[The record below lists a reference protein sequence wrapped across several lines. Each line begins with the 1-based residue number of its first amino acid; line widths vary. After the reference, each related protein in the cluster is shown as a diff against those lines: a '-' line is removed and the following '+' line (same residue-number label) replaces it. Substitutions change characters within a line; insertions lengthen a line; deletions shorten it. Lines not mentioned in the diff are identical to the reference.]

1 MVRIII
7 DRLYEGGLHYIKAA
21 GLADDT
27 KPSGVITGSEYIAV
41 DTGDMYAYDEEGDD
55 WNKTG
60 SVGVSPEAIAAAV
73 DAWLDDHPEATTT
86 VEDGAISYQTLDSTL
101 KGKMDDVGN
110 LKTAID
116 DLSTATSL
124 DVGKALSPKTV
135 ANGKVTEWQY
145 KVIGGGGGGG
155 AVEDVQINGTS
166 IVDGEGV
173 ANVPI
178 ASTDNFGV
186 AKININQG
194 IGVDSVG
201 KNLIVSR
208 AGDSQV
214 KAGANLYKPIV
225 PGNQHQAAFYG
236 LATAAGDSTQS
247 ASNNSVG
254 TYTESAKS
262 AISQML
268 SGSVA
273 ITGTTPSITALPGIR
288 YVCGEVAT
296 LAITLPAS
304 GIVDIVFE
312 SGSTPTVL
320 TVTPP
325 TGVSA
330 VKWANGFDPTSLD
343 ANTTYE
349 INIADGEYGVVGAW
363 T

>member
-1 MVRIII
+1 MANELDFGTGIALIKG
-7 DRLYEGGLHYIKAA
+7 LGG
-21 GLADDT
+21 
-27 KPSGVITGSEYIAV
+27 KPT
-41 DTGDMYAYDEEGDD
+41 DEQV
-55 WNKTG
+55 TT
-60 SVGVSPEAIAAAV
+60 AV
-73 DAWLDDHPEATTT
+73 DAWLDAHPEATTT
-86 VEDGAISYQTLDSTL
+86 VEDGSISYAKLNSSL
-101 KGKMDDVGN
+101 KGTVDDVGD

-166 IVDGEGV
+166 VVDGEGV
-173 ANVPI
+173 ANITPS
-178 ASTDNFGV
+178 ALD
-186 AKININQG
+186 
-194 IGVDSVG
+194 
-201 KNLIVSR
+201 IV
-208 AGDSQV
+208 Q
-214 KAGANLYKPIV
+214 
-225 PGNQHQAAFYG
+225 
-236 LATAAGDSTQS
+236 
-247 ASNNSVG
+247 
-254 TYTESAKS
+254 
-262 AISQML
+262 
-268 SGSVA
+268 A

-304 GIVDIVFE
+304 GIIDVVFE

-325 TGVSA
+325 TGVTA

-349 INIADGEYGVVGAW
+349 INVMDGEFGVVGAW